1 MSIENLPLIKL
12 STLKEVFQHTFEASL
27 NTELV
32 GGFDEPFYRPAS
44 DVSPAQ
50 IQFRSDYVSS
60 ALHELAHWCV
70 AGPERRQREDYGY
83 WYAPDGRNE
92 TQQREFAKV
101 ESRPQA
107 VEWYLSLALGVPFR
121 VSADNLDGPVNLD
134 DLKRSVY
141 SEFERIRAGDIP
153 PRGRQLALALCAQT
167 EVDVEREMHRMTLH
181 YLDHFWESP
190 Q

>member
-1 MSIENLPLIKL
+1 MSIENLPLVKL
-12 STLKEVFQHTFEASL
+12 STLNQVFQRTFEASL
-27 NTELV
+27 NTQLI
-32 GGFDEPFYRPAS
+32 GGFDEPLYRPAS
-44 DVSPAQ
+44 DDSPAR

-70 AGPERRQREDYGY
+70 AGHERRQLEDYGY

-92 TQQREFAKV
+92 TQQRQFAKV

-107 VEWYLSLALGVPFR
+107 VEWYLSLSLGVPFR

-134 DLKRSVY
+134 DLKRAVY
-141 SEFERIRAGDIP
+141 SEFERLRAGDIP
-153 PRGRQLALALCAQT
+153 PRARQLAIELSAQT
-167 EVDVEREMHRMTLH
+167 QIDLESELQKMTLN
-181 YLDHFWESP
+181 YLDSFWESP